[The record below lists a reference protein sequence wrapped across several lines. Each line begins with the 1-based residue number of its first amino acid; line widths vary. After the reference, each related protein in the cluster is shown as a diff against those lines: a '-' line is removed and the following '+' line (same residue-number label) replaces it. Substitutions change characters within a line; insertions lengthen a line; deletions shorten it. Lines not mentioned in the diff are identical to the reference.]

1 MLLAMSITAT
11 TQEQLLRLV
20 ALDRLQ
26 TSLAQQGPASAEL
39 WRKGLASIVT
49 DQNPI

>member
-11 TQEQLLRLV
+11 TPEQLLRLV

-26 TSLAQQGPASAEL
+26 ISRAARA
-39 WRKGLASIVT
+39 GLG
-49 DQNPI
+49 